1 MALIE
6 NPPKMSSLT
15 LQSSIAEAWSR
26 PGLQIDVWPLYL
38 DNITGIKNSGN
49 WTTGWSPPSHGLSG
63 SHSFGPPPFFH
74 CFSLSIDQ
82 KRPNSNRMYF
92 YAYLLGLDVHYIFSS
107 YNLLGWKVLYIL
119 SGFFIE
125 LKWSFSWLQLT
136 KWNTSTTNRKKK

>member
-82 KRPNSNRMYF
+82 NEFGRRSWFEIEIYNIYCNTNKAVDNILCKIIIIKRYSNNW
-92 YAYLLGLDVHYIFSS
+92 LLFHIM
-107 YNLLGWKVLYIL
+107 NT
-119 SGFFIE
+119 FI
-125 LKWSFSWLQLT
+125 K
-136 KWNTSTTNRKKK
+136 

>member
-15 LQSSIAEAWSR
+15 LHSSIAEAWSR

-82 KRPNSNRMYF
+82 YGFGRRSWFEIEIYNTYMAKCNSISNN
-92 YAYLLGLDVHYIFSS
+92 IFLITGVS
-107 YNLLGWKVLYIL
+107 
-119 SGFFIE
+119 
-125 LKWSFSWLQLT
+125 LKLT
-136 KWNTSTTNRKKK
+136 KMNIPYSQRL